1 MWFNLPCRNT
11 DHGVA
16 AGLTPFTPEIDR
28 KEVRAVPNLLLV
40 ITGVCIIAY
49 VVRETLYDLQKK
61 MNDHDGNH
69 DRSDKQG

>member
-1 MWFNLPCRNT
+1 MCSSDL
-11 DHGVA
+11 
-16 AGLTPFTPEIDR
+16 DR

-61 MNDHDGNH
+61 MSDRDPDHH
-69 DRSDKQG
+69 DRSNKQG

>member
-1 MWFNLPCRNT
+1 M
-11 DHGVA
+11 
-16 AGLTPFTPEIDR
+16 
-28 KEVRAVPNLLLV
+28 PNLLLV

-61 MNDHDGNH
+61 MIDRDVGDH

>member
-1 MWFNLPCRNT
+1 M
-11 DHGVA
+11 
-16 AGLTPFTPEIDR
+16 
-28 KEVRAVPNLLLV
+28 PNLLLV
-40 ITGVCIIAY
+40 IIGVCIIAY

>member
-1 MWFNLPCRNT
+1 MWFNLLCRNT

-49 VVRETLYDLQKK
+49 VVSETLYDLQKK
-61 MNDHDGNH
+61 
-69 DRSDKQG
+69 

>member
-1 MWFNLPCRNT
+1 M
-11 DHGVA
+11 
-16 AGLTPFTPEIDR
+16 
-28 KEVRAVPNLLLV
+28 PNLLLV

-61 MNDHDGNH
+61 MNDRDVGDH